1 MRGKVGEPGRLA
13 ISRRPSRAN
22 TGEQGSELLLVSPHP
37 PLGWWRPRVR
47 ARACGSASGRGEAG

>member
-37 PLGWWRPRVR
+37 PLEW
-47 ARACGSASGRGEAG
+47 